1 MNILDSLL
9 QTKIVKEHFLS
20 SVKRKKL
27 DMNILGEAKAQV
39 IGILKEL
46 CFFKRRN

>member
-9 QTKIVKEHFLS
+9 QTMTLKEHFLS
-20 SVKRKKL
+20 SGKL
-27 DMNILGEAKAQV
+27 DMNILGEAKALV